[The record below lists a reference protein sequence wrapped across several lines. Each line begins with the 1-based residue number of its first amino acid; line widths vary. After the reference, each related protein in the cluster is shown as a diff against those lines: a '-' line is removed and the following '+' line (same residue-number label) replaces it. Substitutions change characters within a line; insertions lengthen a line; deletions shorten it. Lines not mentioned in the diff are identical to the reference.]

1 MNTLTVTGKGTFN
14 DTVLQSG
21 KIERRLGLISDELPT
36 DTLTFFVYK
45 EVARSSVQYLLDS
58 NRKPLVTSDGHFLA
72 VRRSGGQAIDS
83 AVPGDEIL
91 VYYTDSDNKTVRLGQ
106 FFIKTIETVNSILF
120 KISCYSYLGILH
132 KSIHEGG
139 VYSNV
144 EALTLIDELTYPAR
158 AYGFT
163 YTVDEDV
170 TELND
175 TVSGWLPYGNCADN
189 LLHVLFATG
198 WVLTPAPGSERGYIL
213 TTPGKQSNT
222 IPNSNTRRER
232 IYDQGGIT
240 RLDNAETVRLVE
252 HSFFSSPADIEK
264 TLFDNSSD
272 TSAANNA
279 IIVFSEPC
287 HGDPDTGEFI
297 TTGTLEVSESGDN
310 YAVVSGNGTL
320 TGYAYSH
327 SQRQIEAETNVINNG
342 KVVSVENETLVSF
355 TNSKNVLE
363 RLVNNQNAYQL
374 SRVKFRPIALGNPY
388 YFNQVGDRLTYT
400 DGGNTA
406 RTGYINSIDYVMSGY
421 PAINADVLLGFTP
434 GPYGMSVNTYVM
446 FDGAGEYSWTVP
458 TGVTEITAVLIGGGS
473 GGTGGDGGERGGDGI
488 AVTGLA
494 GDNPTATGGIGGN
507 GGNGGAAGSAGK
519 IYTTAISVTPGTRV
533 SIQIGAGGL
542 GGDGGTR
549 NGGEGDPGEVGED
562 TEITIGSS
570 TYSSAS
576 GSVLPAGYSN
586 PLTGETYG
594 TNGADGSAGGKGG
607 GANQS
612 NASQAGGFN
621 SGDPG
626 EDYSTTYNGDSD
638 HRTYYRMFGYGG
650 GGGGGTESGAEVA
663 GDGVFGDASYR
674 VNNPLLFLYA
684 HGGNGGIGADGNT
697 AQTRVTNA
705 GCGGDGGEG
714 GGGGGGGGGAKIVWG
729 TGDWTDISEVYP
741 GEGSSGGYGGG
752 GGDGADGGVIFYY
765 RAS

>member
-1 MNTLTVTGKGTFN
+1 MNTLTVTGKGSFN
-14 DTVLQSG
+14 DTILQSG

-106 FFIKTIETVNSILF
+106 FFIETIETVNSILF

-163 YTVDEDV
+163 YTVDADV

-222 IPNSNTRRER
+222 IPNFNTGRRR
-232 IYDQGGIT
+232 IYDKGGIT

-287 HGDPDTGEFI
+287 HGDPNTGEFI
-297 TTGTLEVSESGDN
+297 TTGTLTVAESGDN

-374 SRVKFRPIALGNPY
+374 STVKFRPIALGNPY

-400 DGGNTA
+400 DGGNTT

-421 PAINADVLLGFTP
+421 PSINADVLLGFIP
-434 GPYGMSVNTYVM
+434 GPYGMSVNTYNEWSGYIGGTT
-446 FDGAGEYSWTVP
+446 DSWTIP
-458 TGVTEITAVLIGGGS
+458 AGVTEVTFVLGGGGS
-473 GGTGGDGGERGGDGI
+473 RGEDGKDGGDGTDGTVWTNMEEYPPNGTGGAGGKGGKGGSAGKVLSVAVNVTPGQTVEFYFGDPEEDTTVTINGTTYTSADGAIPPAGYSNPLSGKIYSTPGDDGKDGYHGGDGGERGDG
-488 AVTGLA
+488 ASSEMRSQW
-494 GDNPTATGGIGGN
+494 
-507 GGNGGAAGSAGK
+507 GGAIAGAM
-519 IYTTAISVTPGTRV
+519 RV
-533 SIQIGAGGL
+533 RL
-542 GGDGGTR
+542 VD
-549 NGGEGDPGEVGED
+549 EEVE
-562 TEITIGSS
+562 
-570 TYSSAS
+570 
-576 GSVLPAGYSN
+576 
-586 PLTGETYG
+586 
-594 TNGADGSAGGKGG
+594 
-607 GANQS
+607 
-612 NASQAGGFN
+612 
-621 SGDPG
+621 
-626 EDYSTTYNGDSD
+626 
-638 HRTYYRMFGYGG
+638 YYAGG
-650 GGGGGTESGAEVA
+650 GGGGGASQHTIGENGVDAYYEAGAQII
-663 GDGVFGDASYR
+663 
-674 VNNPLLFLYA
+674 PLWLDVY
-684 HGGNGGIGADGNT
+684 
-697 AQTRVTNA
+697 
-705 GCGGDGGEG
+705 GGDGGNGADGEDGATNYVPGGGGGGGNG
-714 GGGGGGGGGAKIVWG
+714 GGGGGGGGGVQ
-729 TGDWTDISEVYP
+729 ISVNDASKRV
-741 GEGSSGGYGGG
+741 EGFAGLGGKGGKG
-752 GGDGADGGVIFYY
+752 GKGINGNDGWAIAYY